1 MTFFKLALLILPLSL
16 LQACTTL
23 QSAAEREK
31 TDPAAYQAL
40 DQNAHFYYNDP
51 NAKLGQQ
58 EMERII
64 ETEGSAAQ
72 RQL

>member
-1 MTFFKLALLILPLSL
+1 MTPLRLICLLLSLGL

-23 QSAAEREK
+23 QSAAERAK
-31 TDPAAYQAL
+31 ADPAAYQAL

-51 NAKLGQQ
+51 RATLGQQ

-64 ETEGSAAQ
+64 GN
-72 RQL
+72 